1 MKRILIIVIIFF
13 MGSFSTQAQK
23 ATDEK
28 LVQQVEQLRL
38 AMLNADSMQL
48 DALAHPMLSYGHSS
62 GALDTK
68 EQFIQKIVSGK
79 SDFVTL
85 EFGAVQYVITGK
97 TALVRHALDA
107 TTNDSGKPGEVH
119 LQVLLVW
126 VKEKG
131 TWHLLGR
138 QAVKRPV

>member
-1 MKRILIIVIIFF
+1 MKWISTLGISLIFLTSV
-13 MGSFSTQAQK
+13 SLAQNN
-23 ATDEK
+23 ADVF
-28 LVQQVEQLRL
+28 LAQRVEQLRL

-48 DALAHPMLSYGHSS
+48 DAIAHPLLSYGHSS
-62 GALDTK
+62 GALDNRD
-68 EQFIQKIVSGK
+68 QFIQKIVSGK

-85 EFGAVQYVITGK
+85 EFGAVQSIVTGK

-107 TTNDSGKPGEVH
+107 TTNDNGKPGEVH

-131 TWHLLGR
+131 KWRLLGR